1 MIKNKIIAS
10 SIALTLSFFA
20 NVQSAQAGVITDVSE
35 FNGFSQLYQLDLPTN
50 ANYNG
55 ATPGYN
61 IDNSGNTIVGGIDRI
76 AYYMELQS
84 STPGSTRQ
92 WLWASM
98 DAFTQDLTKIGVPV
112 GTTIWDQTINNMNV
126 ESNVGGIITGTG
138 ITTGNME
145 FWSNCY
151 GTGNDSGIANSSGS
165 NYDTDDQI
173 STSNCYGSM
182 QIHNYGA
189 DQTLFAWNAWDNSS
203 FTDEMGFGNN
213 TGNVHSDWTFMGNA
227 GTYSL
232 KSLEVWVQ
240 PSIQEVPEPST
251 LAIFALGMIGL
262 ASRRFKKES

>member
-1 MIKNKIIAS
+1 M
-10 SIALTLSFFA
+10 
-20 NVQSAQAGVITDVSE
+20 ITDVSE

-50 ANYNG
+50 ADYNG

-76 AYYMELQS
+76 SYYMELQQS
-84 STPGSTRQ
+84 GGDRQ
-92 WLWASM
+92 WLWVSM

-112 GTTIWDQTINNMNV
+112 GNTIWDQTLNNMNV
-126 ESNVGGIITGTG
+126 ESNVDGIVAGTG

-151 GTGNDSGIANSSGS
+151 GGLNDSGIANSGS

-173 STSNCYGSM
+173 HTTNCYGSM

-189 DQTLFAWNAWDNSS
+189 DQTLFAWNAWDNSDY
-203 FTDEMGFGNN
+203 TDEMGFGNN
-213 TGNVHSDWTFMGNA
+213 TGNGHSDWTFMGNA

-240 PSIQEVPEPST
+240 PSIQSSIQEVPEPST
-251 LAIFALGMIGL
+251 LAIFALGLIGL
-262 ASRRFKKES
+262 ASRRFKKKS